1 MMTPP
6 ALLLIDIQ
14 LGFQDL
20 AYWGGERTN
29 PAAEG
34 TAAKLLATW
43 RRHGWPVFHVRH
55 SSTNPASPLHAD
67 RPGFAFHPSV
77 RPRSNEPVIVK
88 SVNSGFIGTDLEEQL
103 RTAGIETL
111 VIAGLTTQHCVST
124 TTRMAG
130 NLGFRVYLVED
141 ATAAFPAKTP
151 EGDTIDAATVQR
163 VALANLHGEFATVVS
178 SEALLARLT
187 HLPIGS

>member
-29 PAAEG
+29 ATAEG
-34 TAAKLLATW
+34 TAGKLLATW
-43 RRHGWPVFHVRH
+43 RRHGWPVYHVRH
-55 SSTNPASPLHAD
+55 SSTNPDSPLHGSK
-67 RPGFAFHPSV
+67 PGFAFHPSV
-77 RPRSNEPVIVK
+77 APRPGESVIEK
-88 SVNSGFIGTDLEEQL
+88 NVNSAFIGTDLEQRL
-103 RTAGIETL
+103 REAGTETL
-111 VIAGLTTQHCVST
+111 IIAGLTTQHCVST

-141 ATAAFPAKTP
+141 ATAGFPAKTP
-151 EGDTIDAATVQR
+151 EGDTIDAATVHR

-178 SEALLARLT
+178 SQALLQRLT
-187 HLPIGS
+187 HMPTN